1 MNNIESKFTAWM
13 KVLVKRARLDYLRK
27 KYIQSRE
34 IFFEDLEGWDTRYVL
49 KQLLIFS
56 EPSID
61 LFENEDI
68 LEVYK
73 QLSDTQRSIIY
84 RFYVREQTIVE
95 LSAYTGWSVNYI
107 YNQKCLAI
115 KKFRERLKG
124 KKYG

>member
-34 IFFEDLEGWDTRYVL
+34 IFFEDLEGRDTRYVL

-95 LSAYTGWSVNYI
+95 ISAYTGWSVNYI
-107 YNQKCLAI
+107 YNQKYLAI
-115 KKFRERLKG
+115 KKFRERLEG

>member
-95 LSAYTGWSVNYI
+95 ISAYTGWSVNYI

>member
-27 KYIQSRE
+27 NYIQSRE
-34 IFFEDLEGWDTRYVL
+34 IFFEDLEGRDTRYVL

-95 LSAYTGWSVNYI
+95 ISAYTGWSVNYI

>member
-27 KYIQSRE
+27 KNIQSRE
-34 IFFEDLEGWDTRYVL
+34 IFFEDLEGRDTRYVL

-68 LEVYK
+68 SEVYK

-95 LSAYTGWSVNYI
+95 ISTYTGWSVNYI

-115 KKFRERLKG
+115 KKFRERLK
-124 KKYG
+124 

>member
-61 LFENEDI
+61 LFENEELANIFNDI
-68 LEVYK
+68 QIYDFSCDFVEKINV
-73 QLSDTQRSIIY
+73 SNIIINA
-84 RFYVREQTIVE
+84 T
-95 LSAYTGWSVNYI
+95 
-107 YNQKCLAI
+107 
-115 KKFRERLKG
+115 
-124 KKYG
+124 

>member
-27 KYIQSRE
+27 KNIQSRE
-34 IFFEDLEGWDTRYVL
+34 IFFEDLEGRDTRYVL

-68 LEVYK
+68 SEVYK

-95 LSAYTGWSVNYI
+95 ISTYTGWSVNYI